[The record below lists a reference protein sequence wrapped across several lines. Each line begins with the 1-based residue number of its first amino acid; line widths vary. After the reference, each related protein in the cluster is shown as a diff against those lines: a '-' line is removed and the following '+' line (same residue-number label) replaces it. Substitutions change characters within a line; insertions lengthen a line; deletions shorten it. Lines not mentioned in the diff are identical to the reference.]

1 MRADYAVVCDGPEY
15 DRIWSFAVAA
25 IAIYPV
31 GIPLFY
37 LVLLLY
43 ARDAI
48 ASEKPTPLS
57 KALRFLHGEY
67 KLAFF
72 WWEEA
77 EVRCCT
83 IHWRLLPPVEA
94 SPYLSRIR
102 LDSL

>member
-1 MRADYAVVCDGPEY
+1 MRADYAVVCNGPEY
-15 DRIWSFAVAA
+15 ARIWSFAVAA

-67 KLAFF
+67 KLAYF

-77 EVRCCT
+77 EVRCNT
-83 IHWRLLPPVEA
+83 IALQA
-94 SPYLSRIR
+94 Q
-102 LDSL
+102 